1 MSEIYTFNMYI
12 VNLYNVKWKRKYTQ
26 DEIAEQTGLSKRT
39 INQLF
44 SGKHYN
50 YELFTLE
57 TIARFFNCDLHEIL
71 IKVEE
76 SEEK

>member
-1 MSEIYTFNMYI
+1 MYI

-26 DEIAEQTGLSKRT
+26 DEIAEATGLSKRT
-39 INQLF
+39 VNQLF

-57 TIARFFNCDLHEIL
+57 TIAKFFNCDLHEIL
-71 IKVEE
+71 IKVDETGE
-76 SEEK
+76 N